1 MHVSRIQNVPN
12 IGANR
17 NIRPQMPP
25 TAKIEPTKKINPYL
39 AMTFI
44 FKLSF

>member
-1 MHVSRIQNVPN
+1 MLN

-25 TAKIEPTKKINPYL
+25 TAMIETTTTINPYL
-39 AMTFI
+39 AMSSMVPFVVVT
-44 FKLSF
+44 